1 MLLKTIRPSRNQN
14 VPDSIYEMA
23 NNTPVDISIPQIY
36 EMTNNTPVYTSNPQQ
51 GYNYRLRDDG
61 SEYPELTEESLQAH
75 NEENATQTV
84 KTQTAYQ
91 IQKARREQAIEEY
104 KALGGNKKDILESKT
119 LGPIRMETVLLQS
132 QLEEPDVEPEQQ
144 PAPEPQPASRP
155 KRNKTKII

>member
-1 MLLKTIRPSRNQN
+1 M
-14 VPDSIYEMA
+14 V
-23 NNTPVDISIPQIY
+23 NNTPVDTSIPQH
-36 EMTNNTPVYTSNPQQ
+36 

-75 NEENATQTV
+75 NEENDTQTV

-132 QLEEPDVEPEQQ
+132 QLEQPDVEPDVEPE
-144 PAPEPQPASRP
+144 PQPARP
-155 KRNKTKII
+155 KRNKTKK